1 MQNAGA
7 PGSAAFG
14 HQLPDHV
21 RVPGVQA
28 ELWKAVNFLMS
39 IRDLD
44 FHPAR
49 FLCHYV
55 FALVVTSEMC
65 FVFISVP
72 SAQKQCENFIVAH
85 SLLEIMC
92 FKSIILIMLSIPK
105 I

>member
-14 HQLPDHV
+14 RQLPGDHV

-39 IRDLD
+39 IRGLD
-44 FHPAR
+44 FHPAK
-49 FLCHYV
+49 FLRRYV
-55 FALVVTSEMC
+55 FALFVTSETC

-72 SAQKQCENFIVAH
+72 STQKQCEDFIVAH
-85 SLLEIMC
+85 S
-92 FKSIILIMLSIPK
+92 
-105 I
+105 

>member
-1 MQNAGA
+1 MKNAGA

-14 HQLPDHV
+14 HQLPGDHV

-39 IRDLD
+39 IRGLD
-44 FHPAR
+44 FHPAK

-55 FALVVTSEMC
+55 FALFVTSETC

-72 SAQKQCENFIVAH
+72 STQKQCEDFIVAH
-85 SLLEIMC
+85 S
-92 FKSIILIMLSIPK
+92 
-105 I
+105 